1 MDTFFRSEADSDAAL
16 TAALSAALAAAGLA
30 NAETAPLSQGAPAIS
45 GDFEA
50 DRARFSAYWRLSRAT
65 LDRLPAKPK
74 RDAKAQAAAAALH
87 AAARTARTAFAEA
100 HVETIYRR
108 VTGDFARYVR
118 LEKLVYDAAE
128 LVPGLMPTRAD
139 VDGELKN
146 RHADKEGFEID
157 QGLFLAR
164 LTAHEKLGLHLC
176 HAMMLPLPESLERR
190 AEFARTG
197 RADFGKA
204 SVERRGDV
212 ATVTMQN
219 IEALNAE
226 DWSTVVPMEIA
237 IDLALLDPASKIC
250 VLRGGHVK
258 HPKFGGRRI
267 FGAGLNLTDLYWGRI
282 PFLFYLVRDLGLLNK
297 MYRGLARAEDPADE
311 TLAVSH
317 EKLWIAVVE
326 EFAIG
331 GHCQLLLVMDYIL
344 AARGS
349 YATLPAR
356 KEGII
361 PGMANMRMPRFVGDR
376 ITRQAIQY
384 GRRID
389 FDTPEGRMIADEIVA
404 PAEMDQAIATV
415 AGGLGDS
422 GAFSAVSNRRAF
434 RIVQEPLTLFL
445 RYLSIYC
452 REQAYCLASPALIGN
467 LERFW
472 DAANKTPKG

>member
-1 MDTFFRSEADSDAAL
+1 MDTILRSEMNL
-16 TAALSAALAAAGLA
+16 GAALAEAGLA
-30 NAETAPLSQGAPAIS
+30 GADSATLAEGAPALS

-50 DRARFSAYWRLSRAT
+50 DRARFAAYWRVSRAV
-65 LDRLPAKPK
+65 LDRLPAKPA
-74 RDAKAQAAAAALH
+74 RDAKAARAAAALH
-87 AAARTARTAFAEA
+87 AAARPARTAFLEA
-100 HVETIYRR
+100 HIETLYRR
-108 VTGDFARYVR
+108 LTGDLARYVR
-118 LEKLVYDAAE
+118 LERLVYVAAE
-128 LVPGLMPTRAD
+128 LVPGLVPSRAD
-139 VDGELKN
+139 VDAELRK

-164 LTAHEKLGLHLC
+164 LMAHETLGLHLC

-197 RADFGKA
+197 HADLGKA
-204 SVERRGDV
+204 SVERQGEV
-212 ATVTMQN
+212 AIVTMQN
-219 IEALNAE
+219 FVALNAE
-226 DWSTVVPMEIA
+226 DGSTVTPMEIA

-250 VLRGGHVK
+250 VLRGGTVA
-258 HPKFGGRRI
+258 HPKFAGRRI
-267 FGAGLNLTDLYWGRI
+267 FGAGLNLTDLYYGRI
-282 PFLFYLVRDLGLLNK
+282 PFLFYLARDMGLLNK
-297 MYRGLARAEDPADE
+297 MYRGLTRAEDPADE
-311 TLAVSH
+311 TLAEST
-317 EKLWIAVVE
+317 EKLWIAAVE

-344 AARGS
+344 AARGA

-389 FDTPEGRMIADEIVA
+389 FDTPEGMLIADEIVA
-404 PAEMDQAIATV
+404 PGKMDEAIRTV
-415 AGGLGDS
+415 ASGLTDS

-434 RIVQEPLTLFL
+434 RIVQEPLTLFC
-445 RYLSIYC
+445 RYLSVYA

-472 DAANKTPKG
+472 NAASRAPKG